1 MSLKF
6 KQQIVIITITLFSLL
21 SIQAQKGFDLST
33 VNYTEMTNDQLQL
46 LFQEASSKG
55 YNYNDIL
62 KAAEAQG
69 LSAKEIATLDKR
81 FNSLNTSRAS
91 KNTNVPDQESRLR
104 NTNYVE
110 GVEYPKMKSD
120 LFGFDVFKGN
130 SLLTFQSNLNIP
142 TPVGYILGSG
152 DKLFIDIYG
161 QSEAYYQIEIS
172 PEGTIILEN
181 FGPIHLSGLTVKNAT
196 KRIENRLSKV
206 YSGINGD
213 QKNTFVNVSVGKS
226 RTIKV
231 NIVGEVDVPGSYTL
245 SAFNTVYNALY
256 VAGGITENATLR
268 DIKVYRNNKL
278 ISKVDIYKY
287 LTAGD
292 ASADVALENNDLILV
307 KPYTNR
313 VTLNGAVKTKGR
325 FELLKN
331 ESLQDLLNYASGFN
345 EEAYTKTI
353 KVKRVSDGELIVADI
368 NKDQFEIFTPQ
379 SGDVFQVDK
388 VLDRYKNRVIVNGAV
403 YRPGAY
409 AITKGLGVKGLLAK
423 TCLLYTSDAADE

>member
-1 MSLKF
+1 MSFKF
-6 KQQIVIITITLFSLL
+6 KHPIVIITITLFSLL
-21 SIQAQKGFDLST
+21 SIQAQKGFDLSS
-33 VNYTEMTNDQLQL
+33 VNYTNMTNNQLQQ

-69 LSAKEIATLDKR
+69 LTAEEIDTLDKR
-81 FNSLNTSRAS
+81 FNSLNTRAS
-91 KNTNVPDQESRLR
+91 KNSNIPNQESRLR
-104 NTNYVE
+104 NTNYSDISLQE
-110 GVEYPKMKSD
+110 SQLGNLNNDGVEYPKMKSD

-142 TPVGYILGSG
+142 TPAGYILGSG

-181 FGPIHLSGLTVKNAT
+181 FGPIHLSGLTVENAT

-206 YSGINGD
+206 YLGINGD
-213 QKNTFVNVSVGKS
+213 KKNTFVNVSVGKS

-245 SAFNTVYNALY
+245 SAFNSVYNALY

-268 DIKVYRNNKL
+268 DVKVYRNNKL

-292 ASADVALENNDLILV
+292 ASGDIALENNDLILV

-313 VTLNGAVKTKGR
+313 VTLNGAVKIEGR

-345 EEAYTKTI
+345 EQAYTKTI
-353 KVKRVSDGELIVADI
+353 KVKRVSDGEHIVADI
-368 NKDQFEIFTPQ
+368 NKINLKYSLQ
-379 SGDVFQVDK
+379 
-388 VLDRYKNRVIVNGAV
+388 N
-403 YRPGAY
+403 
-409 AITKGLGVKGLLAK
+409 LGMFFK
-423 TCLLYTSDAADE
+423 

>member
-6 KQQIVIITITLFSLL
+6 KQPIVIITITLFSLL
-21 SIQAQKGFDLST
+21 SIQAQKGFDLSS
-33 VNYTEMTNDQLQL
+33 VNYIDMTNNQLQL

-69 LSAKEIATLDKR
+69 LSAEEIATLEKR
-81 FNSLNTSRAS
+81 FNSVNTSRAS
-91 KNTNVPDQESRLR
+91 KNSNVPDQESRLR

-307 KPYTNR
+307 QPYTNR
-313 VTLNGAVKTKGR
+313 VTLKGAVKTKGR

-331 ESLQDLLNYASGFN
+331 ESL
-345 EEAYTKTI
+345 
-353 KVKRVSDGELIVADI
+353 
-368 NKDQFEIFTPQ
+368 
-379 SGDVFQVDK
+379 
-388 VLDRYKNRVIVNGAV
+388 
-403 YRPGAY
+403 
-409 AITKGLGVKGLLAK
+409 
-423 TCLLYTSDAADE
+423 